1 MGSRAAV
8 LAWLAVFFLL
18 GLGVW
23 NFQAGHLMLI
33 GYLAAS
39 AILYVLYA
47 FFRRCPWCRMPLLLK
62 PVRCLGLEIYLWTL
76 SVPRTCR
83 HCGKPVVREAEE
95 ETKDRTNE

>member
-1 MGSRAAV
+1 MGGVLAI

-23 NFQAGHLMLI
+23 SFQAGHLMLI

-39 AILYVLYA
+39 AILYALYA

-62 PVRCLGLEIYLWTL
+62 PVKCLGIELYLWTFT
-76 SVPRTCR
+76 VPRTCR
-83 HCGKPVVREAEE
+83 HCGKPIVLSDEDDP
-95 ETKDRTNE
+95 KD